1 MLGVWAKASI
11 LRYAISAE
19 MRVSLIFF
27 VSAPFVTEADK
38 AKADRHSEHNPDVR
52 IVQIGPQ
59 QGRGQGARNE
69 RHSGHRERADLHDY
83 ASACRSNSP
92 ATYERAFGRDGLRPG
107 RRRAGGMWN
116 ARLIVRIIN
125 IFNIF
130 SSHASLAITRK
141 PVNGRFKA
149 PPTVVPGRS
158 RPNWAVHV
166 MSGLPPMATGCGHP
180 SSA

>member
-59 QGRGQGARNE
+59 QVEAKVLE
-69 RHSGHRERADLHDY
+69 TSVT
-83 ASACRSNSP
+83 P
-92 ATYERAFGRDGLRPG
+92 A
-107 RRRAGGMWN
+107 
-116 ARLIVRIIN
+116 IVSVPT
-125 IFNIF
+125 FT
-130 SSHASLAITRK
+130 ITRRHADRTARPHMK
-141 PVNGRFKA
+141 ERLAAVGFNPVAGA
-149 PPTVVPGRS
+149 PVE
-158 RPNWAVHV
+158 
-166 MSGLPPMATGCGHP
+166 CGTLV
-180 SSA
+180 